1 MPDHGMTAKFQGNAE
16 KEARFGAGGLSE
28 GGAWGVHGS
37 SPQRR
42 GGCSAEPDSAPDS
55 VEAAA
60 RSPEENGVSGWGWGR
75 AAGLSPRDDG

>member
-1 MPDHGMTAKFQGNAE
+1 MTAKFQGNAE

-60 RSPEENGVSGWGWGR
+60 RSPEENGVSGLGWGR